1 MHGPRGFDSGGPAA
15 LNLSS
20 SSKLATGTAYAT
32 ARYHP
37 LRGWG
42 ETPDVTMMRRPAAA
56 GVMRR
61 ATAVVWGRR
70 ALSTEARA
78 AANRTAFERLTAA
91 DPVLVGLGP
100 ALELLPGMEL
110 STILTSGPPQPFAA
124 FVGGQRDAIIG
135 AALFEGLAPD
145 REEAS
150 TKLLSGEIPVAG
162 CHDHVRAP
170 VSVLTSQLPLT
181 RCLRHRVRW
190 GRWLECT
197 RRRCPCSRWWTARR
211 ASRASATSTRA
222 PTRAGS
228 TTASVR
234 LPAPVPSCMTAC
246 LTAWPRLWRR

>member
-1 MHGPRGFDSGGPAA
+1 
-15 LNLSS
+15 
-20 SSKLATGTAYAT
+20 
-32 ARYHP
+32 
-37 LRGWG
+37 
-42 ETPDVTMMRRPAAA
+42 MMRRPAAA

-100 ALELLPGMEL
+100 ALELLPGMEP

-150 TKLLSGEIPVAG
+150 TKLHSGEIPVAG

-181 RCLRHRVRW
+181 RCLRQGCGGVAGWSVHGVDARVR
-190 GRWLECT
+190 GGGPRDGDQGLLQLL
-197 RRRCPCSRWWTARR
+197 R
-211 ASRASATSTRA
+211 
-222 PTRAGS
+222 GHQ
-228 TTASVR
+228 
-234 LPAPVPSCMTAC
+234 PAPAQ
-246 LTAWPRLWRR
+246 LRRVYGSLSLLRPE